1 VDVRYT
7 GRAPAAVTLAT
18 RTSADDG
25 GGEDRCWPSPS
36 SEISTW
42 CEILPLVF
50 HEDRVLLMRPS
61 TRPSWWVAQ
70 RLRLDPSQIVTEEL
84 ALHLDPLF
92 DPATSIVHST
102 SWRYEARHG
111 ALVLTY
117 VVILQPAIPP
127 AGPSVSPPP
136 GFALE
141 PVEIFP
147 GATHVRS
154 TPLELDIADVLAHGL
169 RHFALL
175 RNTDPSIA
183 AALSPSWHA
192 LLRRLD
198 PLPAGS
204 LHLS

>member
-1 VDVRYT
+1 MDARHT
-7 GRAPAAVTLAT
+7 GRASDTVRPAG
-18 RTSADDG
+18 TSIDG
-25 GGEDRCWPSPS
+25 GDRRWS
-36 SEISTW
+36 SHETSTW

-50 HEDRVLLMRPS
+50 HEGRVLLVRPS

-70 RLRLDPSQIVTEEL
+70 PPRLDPSQVVTQEL
-84 ALHLDPLF
+84 ALHLGPLF

-117 VVILQPAIPP
+117 VAILQPAIPP
-127 AGPSVSPPP
+127 VSPPA
-136 GFALE
+136 GFTLE
-141 PVEIFP
+141 PVEMPLP
-147 GATHVRS
+147 GTTHVRA

-192 LLRRLD
+192 LLQLLN

-204 LHLS
+204 LHPS